1 MADLLFELGVEE
13 IPTHAVGAIH
23 NQLKDLFRA
32 RLEKLNL
39 SHGGIEGAASNRRLM
54 VHVTR
59 LSEKTAHKEETVLG
73 PAKRIALDER
83 GAPTVALKKFCEINQ
98 VKLADVV
105 EIETAK
111 GSYLGIVRV
120 AGGEDTAK
128 LLQTAIPEILAGLT
142 FSKTMVWNESRV
154 PFIRPIRN
162 ILALFNNKPLAVEFA
177 GIQSGNKAL
186 GHLLLSDAFFEV
198 NSFKDY
204 VQGLSKNFII
214 LREEERKAK
223 ILAEIKDIE
232 ADLDGRVRV
241 DETMLDYYV
250 FSNEYPVAFSGSF
263 DAKYLNLPA
272 EIIATF
278 MTHEKKL
285 LPVYDRAGKL
295 SNFFVGVA
303 NIPDENKKVS
313 RGNEK
318 VIKATFEDAQ
328 FFWDMDRKIDFFS
341 LKPLLKNVMFQKELG
356 TYLDKIGRVAALV
369 DFLVNE
375 THNGA
380 LREKLQKAAFHCK
393 NDLLTKMVREFPS
406 LQGIMGGLYLKEAGE
421 DPVVWKA
428 IYGHYLPRGLAD
440 EKLDDLGAGI
450 LSIADR
456 IDNIAGF
463 VGKGIKISSSKDPYG
478 IRRDANAIIKIIVD
492 FKLAVDLAPLIRL
505 AVLNFAKKDADLQ
518 RDCDAINEL
527 FISRLENSL
536 KDYWHF
542 RYDIVNAVLGK
553 DALSVYD
560 TFLKAE
566 ALAKLAAG
574 GLVDQLAAVQ
584 RRLKNISKGMERCHF
599 SEGLL
604 KDHEEKILSD
614 IFKESKPRIDAL
626 IIKKNYLQASSE
638 ILEMKPIIDRFF
650 DKVLVMD
657 ENESLRKNRIALLQR
672 IDELL
677 SSVADFSLLV
687 ELKPGEKI

>member
-13 IPTHAVGAIH
+13 IPPHAVGAIRD
-23 NQLKDLFRA
+23 QLKDLFQA
-32 RLEKLNL
+32 RLEKLNIG
-39 SHGGIEGAASNRRLM
+39 HGGIECAASNRRLM

-59 LSEKTAHKEETVLG
+59 LSEKTAHKEETLMG
-73 PAKRIALDER
+73 PAKRVALDDR
-83 GAPTVALKKFCEINQ
+83 GAPTVALKKFCELNR
-98 VKLADVV
+98 VKLTDVV

-111 GSYLGIVRV
+111 GSYLGIVRI
-120 AGGEDTAK
+120 AGGEDTGR
-128 LLQTAIPEILAGLT
+128 LLQVAIPEILAGLT
-142 FSKTMVWNESRV
+142 FAKTMVWNESRV

-162 ILALFNNKPLAVEFA
+162 ILALFNNQPLAVEFA
-177 GIQSGNKAL
+177 GIRSGNRAL

-204 VQGLSKNFII
+204 VQGLNKNFII
-214 LREEERKAK
+214 LKEEERKAK

-232 ADLDGRVRV
+232 TDLDGQVRV
-241 DETMLDYYV
+241 DDGMLDYYV

-263 DAKYLNLPA
+263 DAKYLSLPA

-285 LPVYDRAGKL
+285 LPVNDRAGKL

-328 FFWDMDRKIDFFS
+328 FFWDMDRKVDFFS

-356 TYLDKIGRVAALV
+356 TYLDKVGRVAALV

-375 THNGA
+375 THKGA

-421 DPVVWKA
+421 DAAVWKA
-428 IYGHYLPRGLAD
+428 IYGHYLPHGLAD

-463 VGKGIKISSSKDPYG
+463 IGKGIKISSSKDPYG

-492 FKLAVDLAPLIRL
+492 FKLGINLEPLIRL

-518 RDCDAINEL
+518 RDCDTIGEL
-527 FISRLENSL
+527 FITRMENSL

-566 ALAKLAAG
+566 ALSKLASG

-584 RRLKNISKGMERCHF
+584 RRLKNIGKGMERCHF

-614 IFKESKPRIDAL
+614 VFKESKPRIDAL

-650 DKVLVMD
+650 DKILVMD
-657 ENESLRKNRIALLQR
+657 ANESIRKNRIALLQR

>member
-13 IPTHAVGAIH
+13 IPAHAVSGIRD
-23 NQLKDLFRA
+23 QLRDLFLAWLA
-32 RLEKLNL
+32 RLSISYGE
-39 SHGGIEGAASNRRLM
+39 IECAASNRRLM
-54 VHVTR
+54 IHITR
-59 LSEKTAHKEETVLG
+59 LPEKTASKEETVLG

-83 GAPTVALKKFCEINQ
+83 GLPTVALKKFCEFNQ
-98 VKLADVV
+98 VKLTDVV

-111 GSYLGIVRV
+111 GKYLGIVRI
-120 AGGEDTAK
+120 AGGEDTAELIK
-128 LLQTAIPEILAGLT
+128 TSIPEILSGLT
-142 FSKTMVWNESRV
+142 FNKSMVWNESRV

-162 ILALFNNKPLAVEFA
+162 ILCLFNNKPLAVEFA
-177 GIQSGNKAL
+177 GVQSGNKAL
-186 GHLLLSDAFFEV
+186 GHLLLSDTFFEV

-204 VQGLSKNFII
+204 VHGLSKNFII
-214 LREEERKAK
+214 LREEERKNK

-232 ADLDGRVRV
+232 AELDGQVRI
-241 DETMLDYYV
+241 DETMLNYYV
-250 FSNEYPVAFSGSF
+250 FSNEYPVAFNGSF
-263 DAKYLNLPA
+263 DAKYLSLPA

-295 SNFFVGVA
+295 SNFFIGVA

-318 VIKATFEDAQ
+318 VIRATFEDAQ
-328 FFWDMDRKIDFFS
+328 FFWDMDRKENFYA
-341 LKPLLKNVMFQKELG
+341 LKPLLKNVVFQKELG
-356 TYLDKIGRVAALV
+356 TYLEKVGRLAALV

-375 THNGA
+375 THKET

-406 LQGIMGGLYLKEAGE
+406 LQGIMGGLYLQEAGE
-421 DPVVWKA
+421 DEMVWKA
-428 IYGHYLPRGLAD
+428 IYGHYQPRGLVD

-456 IDNIAGF
+456 MDNIAGF

-478 IRRDANAIIKIIVD
+478 IRRDANAIIKIIID
-492 FKLAVDLAPLIRL
+492 FKLVLDLSPLIRL

-518 RDCDAINEL
+518 RDCETIREL
-527 FISRLENSL
+527 FLSRLENSL
-536 KDYWHF
+536 KDFWQF
-542 RYDIVNAVLGK
+542 RYDVVNAVLGRNTL
-553 DALSVYD
+553 AVYD
-560 TFLKAE
+560 TYLKAA
-566 ALAKLAAG
+566 ALTKLIAS
-574 GLVDQLAAVQ
+574 GLVDQLAALQ
-584 RRLKNISKGMERCHF
+584 RRLKNICKGFKRCNF

-604 KDHEEKILSD
+604 KENEEKILSD
-614 IFKESKPRIDAL
+614 IFKESKPRIDDL

-638 ILEMKPIIDRFF
+638 VLEMKPIVDRFF
-650 DKVLVMD
+650 DKILVMD
-657 ENESLRKNRIALLQR
+657 ENESLRDNRIALLQR

>member
-13 IPTHAVGAIH
+13 IPAIAVSGICD
-23 NQLKDLFRA
+23 QLKDLFLA
-32 RLEKLNL
+32 RLARLNI
-39 SHGGIEGAASNRRLM
+39 SYGEIECAASNRRLM
-54 VHVTR
+54 IHITR
-59 LSEKTAHKEETVLG
+59 LPEKTGNREETVLG
-73 PAKRIALDER
+73 PAKRVALDDR
-83 GAPTVALKKFCEINQ
+83 GSPTVALKKFCELNK
-98 VKLADVV
+98 VKLSAAV

-111 GSYLGIVRV
+111 GKYLGIVRS
-120 AGGEDTAK
+120 AGGEDTAELIK
-128 LLQTAIPEILAGLT
+128 AVIPEILSGLT
-142 FSKTMVWNESRV
+142 FNKTMVWNESRV

-162 ILALFNNKPLAVEFA
+162 ILALFNNKPLPVEFA
-177 GIQSGNKAL
+177 GVKSGNKAL

-204 VQGLSKNFII
+204 IQGLNKNFII
-214 LREEERKAK
+214 LREEERKSK

-232 ADLDGRVRV
+232 LELDGRVRI
-241 DETMLDYYV
+241 EEGMLNYYV

-263 DAKYLNLPA
+263 DAKYLKLPA

-318 VIKATFEDAQ
+318 VIRATFEDAQ
-328 FFWDMDRKIDFFS
+328 FFWDMDRKENFLA

-356 TYLDKIGRVAALV
+356 TYLEKVGRLAALV

-375 THNGA
+375 THNEEM
-380 LREKLQKAAFHCK
+380 REKLQKAAFNCK

-406 LQGIMGGLYLKEAGE
+406 LQGIMGGLYLQEAGE
-421 DPVVWKA
+421 DKTVWKA
-428 IYGHYLPRGLAD
+428 IYGHYQPRGLVD

-478 IRRDANAIIKIIVD
+478 IRRDANAIIKIIID
-492 FKLAVDLAPLIRL
+492 FKLGLDLNPLIRL

-518 RDCDAINEL
+518 LDCKTINEL
-527 FISRLENSL
+527 FLSRLENSL
-536 KDYWHF
+536 KDFWHF
-542 RYDIVNAVLGK
+542 RYDVVNAVLGK
-553 DALSVYD
+553 GTLAVYD

-566 ALAKLAAG
+566 SLTKLIAS
-574 GLVDQLAAVQ
+574 GLVDQLVSLQ
-584 RRLKNISKGMERCHF
+584 RRLKNISKGFKHCNF

-604 KDHEEKILSD
+604 KDNEEKILSD
-614 IFKESKPRIDAL
+614 VFKESKPRIDDL

-650 DKVLVMD
+650 DKILVMD

-677 SSVADFSLLV
+677 SGVADFSLLV